1 MKKKKAQE
9 VIVTQ
14 TSQSS
19 NNTSENRVLI
29 HYYEV
34 VNDTTSFMYKENDD
48 YRVHITF
55 DSRQLACMRIG
66 EDNTFCWFAL
76 DEQTPLLKDC
86 EVGPLL
92 LTTKTTLYEYL
103 DDKVMVEYD
112 LYMDQEKID
121 TIKMT
126 WEIIK
131 K

>member
-14 TSQSS
+14 TSESS
-19 NNTSENRVLI
+19 DSKSETRALI

-34 VNDTTSFMYKENDD
+34 VNDTVSFMYQEDND

-55 DSRQLACMRIG
+55 DANQLACMRIG
-66 EDNTFCWFAL
+66 DDNTFCWFAL
-76 DEQTPLLKDC
+76 DEKTPLLKDS

-92 LTTKTTLYEYL
+92 LTTNTTLFQYI
-103 DDKVMVEYD
+103 DDIVSIEYD
-112 LYMDQEKID
+112 LFMEQEKID
-121 TIKMT
+121 TIRMT